1 MDTYLCTTYSIL
13 FLTAVLLTSNTDTK
27 YCFFMSCFFVFVL
40 CYCFWR
46 VISFFF
52 LLYFFMPIKKTQK
65 NSHFPKFGINK
76 VHFIHKIIK
85 AKKKEKNPTLRC
97 KHYSENV
104 PVGFCFL
111 TLILNMTSFAFNLI
125 QKKPP
130 GLTLKTPEW
139 LIRSENMIRPQSD
152 PVSYKLLPVNRNALY
167 ALHAGM
173 HHSTQTVTE
182 HSLRQT
188 TNAAHSPA

>member
-1 MDTYLCTTYSIL
+1 MQALLRKC
-13 FLTAVLLTSNTDTK
+13 ACGVL
-27 YCFFMSCFFVFVL
+27 
-40 CYCFWR
+40 
-46 VISFFF
+46 
-52 LLYFFMPIKKTQK
+52 
-65 NSHFPKFGINK
+65 
-76 VHFIHKIIK
+76 
-85 AKKKEKNPTLRC
+85 
-97 KHYSENV
+97 
-104 PVGFCFL
+104 FCFL
-111 TLILNMTSFAFNLI
+111 TLILNITSFAFNLI

-139 LIRSENMIRPQSD
+139 LIRSENMIQPQSD

-188 TNAAHSPA
+188 TNSAHSPAQFVLYLVLFLHSSHRVCSAQTHRLIRTKVKSIHTTMNKHRSF